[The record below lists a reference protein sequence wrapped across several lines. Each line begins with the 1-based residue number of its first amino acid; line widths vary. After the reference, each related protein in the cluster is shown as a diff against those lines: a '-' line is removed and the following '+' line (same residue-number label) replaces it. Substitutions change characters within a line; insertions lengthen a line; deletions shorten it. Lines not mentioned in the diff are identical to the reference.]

1 MFMVKAFMSLKFH
14 DGEED
19 KQKVNDITVALE
31 NAGIIN
37 YVMVRDCE
45 NYGKSPIPEGLN
57 LMPDFA
63 FPKMAESDMLIVEF
77 TEKGVGLGM
86 GAGFA
91 SALDKPIYVI
101 AKTGSDISSTMKS
114 VAREIIFYDKPEDLT
129 PRFKEIAKNFHIP
142 PIILASQ
149 SEYRKKMLKETL
161 GAIPFSVIASH
172 SEEISFDSDEFD
184 AQLKGIALQKA
195 LTVLNLT
202 RHRGKRIIIGCDQNI
217 VFNNTLIGK
226 PKNMTEA
233 YELLCSMQGSNQ
245 IYSHVANVIII
256 ADKDNIVKQTAKYD
270 IARMSMDKISEDE
283 LISFLEKGTTLKC
296 CGGFNIS
303 DAPFVHLKEGSMSTA
318 MGMTTEFV
326 KDFIS
331 KI

>member
-1 MFMVKAFMSLKFH
+1 MIKAFMSLKFH
-14 DGEED
+14 NGKAD
-19 KQKVNDITVALE
+19 KEKIDDITVALQK
-31 NAGIIN
+31 AGIAN
-37 YVMVRDCE
+37 YVMARDCE
-45 NYGKSPIPEGLN
+45 KYGESPIPEGLN

-114 VAREIIFYDKPEDLT
+114 VAREIIFYDNPEDLT
-129 PRFKEIAKNFHIP
+129 PKFKEISKNFHIP

-245 IYSHVANVIII
+245 IYSHVANVIIL
-256 ADKDNIVKQTAKYD
+256 ADKDNILKQTAKHD

-283 LISFLEKGTTLKC
+283 LISFLEKGTALKC

-303 DAPFVHLKEGSMSTA
+303 DTPFVHLEEGSMSTA

>member
-1 MFMVKAFMSLKFH
+1 MIKAFMSLKFH
-14 DGEED
+14 SGDAD
-19 KQKVNDITVALE
+19 KKKIDDITVALE
-31 NAGIIN
+31 KAGIKN
-37 YVMVRDCE
+37 YVMARDCE
-45 NYGKSPIPEGLN
+45 KYGESPIPEGLN

-114 VAREIIFYDKPEDLT
+114 VAREIIFYDNIEDLT
-129 PRFKEIAKNFHIP
+129 PRFKEISKNFQIP

-149 SEYRKKMLKETL
+149 SGYRKKMLKETL

-172 SEEISFDSDEFD
+172 SEEISFDSDEFG

-233 YELLCSMQGSNQ
+233 YELLCSMQGSNK
-245 IYSHVANVIII
+245 IYSHVANVIIL
-256 ADKDNIVKQTAKYD
+256 ADKDTIIEQTAKYD

-283 LISFLEKGTTLKC
+283 LISFLKKGTTLKC

-303 DAPFVHLKEGSMSTA
+303 DAPFVHLEEGSMSTA

>member
-45 NYGKSPIPEGLN
+45 KYGKSPIPEGLN

-86 GAGFA
+86 GAGFT

-114 VAREIIFYDKPEDLT
+114 
-129 PRFKEIAKNFHIP
+129 
-142 PIILASQ
+142 
-149 SEYRKKMLKETL
+149 
-161 GAIPFSVIASH
+161 
-172 SEEISFDSDEFD
+172 
-184 AQLKGIALQKA
+184 
-195 LTVLNLT
+195 
-202 RHRGKRIIIGCDQNI
+202 
-217 VFNNTLIGK
+217 
-226 PKNMTEA
+226 
-233 YELLCSMQGSNQ
+233 
-245 IYSHVANVIII
+245 VANVIII

>member
-1 MFMVKAFMSLKFH
+1 MIKAFMSLKFH
-14 DGEED
+14 NGKAD
-19 KQKVNDITVALE
+19 KEKIDDITVALQK
-31 NAGIIN
+31 AGIAN
-37 YVMVRDCE
+37 YVMARDCE
-45 NYGKSPIPEGLN
+45 KYGESPIPEGLN

-114 VAREIIFYDKPEDLT
+114 VAREIIFYDNPEDLT
-129 PRFKEIAKNFHIP
+129 PKFKEISKNFHIP

-161 GAIPFSVIASH
+161 VAIPFSVIASH

-283 LISFLEKGTTLKC
+283 LISFLEKGTALKC

-303 DAPFVHLKEGSMSTA
+303 DAPFVHLEEGSMSTA

>member
-1 MFMVKAFMSLKFH
+1 MIKAFMSLKFH
-14 DGEED
+14 DGDAD
-19 KQKVNDITVALE
+19 KKKIDDITVAL
-31 NAGIIN
+31 NKAGIEN
-37 YVMVRDCE
+37 YVMARDCE
-45 NYGKSPIPEGLN
+45 KYGEFPIPKGLN

-63 FPKMAESDMLIVEF
+63 FPKMAESDILIVEF

-91 SALDKPIYVI
+91 YALDKPIYVI
-101 AKTGSDISSTMKS
+101 AKTGSDISSTMQS

-129 PRFKEIAKNFHIP
+129 PRFKEISKNFHIP

-172 SEEISFDSDEFD
+172 SEEISDSSDKFET
-184 AQLKGIALQKA
+184 QLKGIALQKA

-202 RHRGKRIIIGCDQNI
+202 RHRGKRIILGSDQNI

-245 IYSHVANVIII
+245 IYSHVANVIIL
-256 ADKDNIVKQTAKYD
+256 ADKDNILKQTAKYD

-283 LISFLEKGTTLKC
+283 LISFLEIGTTLKC

-303 DAPFVHLKEGSMSTA
+303 DTPFVHLEEGPMSTA

>member
-1 MFMVKAFMSLKFH
+1 MIKAFMSLKFH
-14 DGEED
+14 NGKAD
-19 KQKVNDITVALE
+19 KEKIDDITVALQK
-31 NAGIIN
+31 AGIAN
-37 YVMVRDCE
+37 YVMARDCE
-45 NYGKSPIPEGLN
+45 KYGESPIPEGLN

-114 VAREIIFYDKPEDLT
+114 VAREIIFYDNPEDLT
-129 PRFKEIAKNFHIP
+129 PKFKEISKNFHIP

-245 IYSHVANVIII
+245 IYSHVANVIIL
-256 ADKDNIVKQTAKYD
+256 ADKDNILKQTAKHD

-283 LISFLEKGTTLKC
+283 LISFLEKGTALKC

-303 DAPFVHLKEGSMSTA
+303 DAPFVHLEEGSMSTA